1 MSNQTGPME
10 FLSGAFFSIGW
21 NGENFGVFNKAE
33 GASIKLKAIKNTFVD
48 SRGMPRNGLLH
59 GAKEYQDLKL
69 TRPLAAADRTGL
81 MKWHKA
87 AQDGNMTEAIKDI
100 NIIMRGPDGTPFLQ
114 MNLFGA
120 YIIDLQLSNIDSGT
134 ANFVGEV
141 VTISF
146 TSMEYVQV

>member
-1 MSNQTGPME
+1 MSSPTGPME
-10 FLSGAFFSIGW
+10 FVSGAFFSVNW
-21 NGENFGVFNKAE
+21 NGENFGVFTKAE
-33 GASIKLKAIKNTFVD
+33 GASVKLKAIKNTFVT
-48 SRGMPRNGLLH
+48 SKGMPINGLLH

-87 AQDGNMTEAIKDI
+87 AQDGNMAEAIKDI
-100 NIIMRGPDGTPFLQ
+100 NIVMRGPDATPFLQ
-114 MNLFGA
+114 MNLYGA
-120 YIIDLQLSNIDSGT
+120 YILDLQLSNIDAGT
-134 ANFVGEV
+134 TNFVGET